1 MLEIIIAPKALT
13 SPDAEDP
20 MGLRPMCVCLSV
32 CCNRKSG
39 FLRRI
44 EAPASPMK
52 FGALVPRG
60 SNWGP
65 AILTIKDG
73 RVDLPGPHFLD
84 TFLRKVILRWCADTQ
99 NDRF

>member
-1 MLEIIIAPKALT
+1 MNLSDSGFFRQRRLLVLA
-13 SPDAEDP
+13 DAEDP
-20 MGLRPMCVCLSV
+20 SACAA
-32 CCNRKSG
+32 
-39 FLRRI
+39 FLRGI

-73 RVDLPGPHFLD
+73 RVVLPGPHFLD
-84 TFLRKVILRWCADTQ
+84 NFLRKVILRWCADTQ